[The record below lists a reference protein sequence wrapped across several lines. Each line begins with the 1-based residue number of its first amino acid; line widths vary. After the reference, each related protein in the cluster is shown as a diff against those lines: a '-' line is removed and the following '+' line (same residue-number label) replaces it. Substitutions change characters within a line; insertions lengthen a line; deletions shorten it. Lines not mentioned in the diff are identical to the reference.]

1 MKMLLLKFVKFSL
14 VGFSGVF
21 VDFGITYIFKEKF
34 SVNKYISNSLGFIC
48 AATSNYFLNRIWTFQ
63 SHDPAILLQYSKF
76 FTISL
81 IGLMLNNL
89 VVFFIHQK
97 GQINFY
103 VSKIF
108 AIALV
113 TLWNFL
119 ANYLYTFS
127 DAI

>member
-1 MKMLLLKFVKFSL
+1 MLLLKFVKFSL

-113 TLWNFL
+113 TLWNFS

>member
-113 TLWNFL
+113 TLWNFF

>member
-113 TLWNFL
+113 TLWNFS

>member
-1 MKMLLLKFVKFSL
+1 MLLLKFVKFSL

-97 GQINFY
+97 GRINFY

-113 TLWNFL
+113 TLWNFF

>member
-1 MKMLLLKFVKFSL
+1 MLLLKFVKFSL

-113 TLWNFL
+113 TLWNFF